1 MTREFKALMKLVGC
15 AAQGTVAKDMPAEL
29 DWQKI
34 EDLADAQGVKT
45 LVGYALRL
53 SPKLA
58 CPQQLRAGMIAEMR
72 QAAFSNHSWK
82 NAIMQLLTDMN
93 DAGIHVLL
101 MKGYA
106 VADCYAAPDCRL
118 SGDTDLL
125 IAPEDEK
132 LACKFLK
139 EKGFMVN
146 PRWKNGH
153 HSVCNHP
160 QYGCVELHV
169 QLYDEIVE
177 EVWFEKISENEFI
190 KEPHLLVETEAG
202 KYYTLGYTDH
212 FIFLILH
219 MIKHFILSGLTIQ
232 MMLDAALYFK
242 THADRIDADRV
253 WDTVNS
259 FHYDKLL
266 DCVLWATIQHCGFTA
281 EDFPG
286 IGNEPP
292 EQVDALLSD
301 LEEGGWM
308 GCSDEEARK
317 QGWHEY
323 NKNIMLKKRS
333 KLGYV
338 LHMLAWNFGILKT
351 ALFPPVQKLQKSFP
365 YARKQPVLL
374 PIAWLHRLFV
384 GGGKAIKRGNLIR
397 GVVLNESQIGAVGQ
411 KRANLFRNLGMM

>member
-1 MTREFKALMKLVGC
+1 MTREFKALMELVGC
-15 AAQGTVAKDMPAEL
+15 AAQGTVAKDMPTEL

-58 CPQQLRAGMIAEMR
+58 CPQELRAGMIAEMR

-82 NAIMQLLTDMN
+82 TAIMQLLTDMN

-132 LACKFLK
+132 RACKFMMD
-139 EKGFMVN
+139 KGFTVN

-153 HSVCNHP
+153 HSLCNHP

-169 QLYDEIVE
+169 KLYDEIVE
-177 EVWFEKISENEFI
+177 DVWFDKITENEFI
-190 KEPHLLVETEAG
+190 LEPHLLVETETG
-202 KYYTLGYTDH
+202 KYNTLGYTDH
-212 FIFLILH
+212 CIFLVLH

-232 MMLDAALYFK
+232 MMMDVALYFQRY
-242 THADRIDADRV
+242 AGRIDANRV
-253 WDTVNS
+253 WSTVNS
-259 FHYDKLL
+259 FHYGKLL
-266 DCVLWATIQHCGFTA
+266 NCVLWAMIQHCGF
-281 EDFPG
+281 EQKDFPG
-286 IGNEPP
+286 INCDPP
-292 EQVDALLSD
+292 VQVEELLSD

-308 GCSDEEARK
+308 GSSDENARK
-317 QGWHEY
+317 QGWYEY
-323 NKNIMLKKRS
+323 NKTIMLKNHS
-333 KLGYV
+333 KHGYV
-338 LHMLAWNFGILKT
+338 IHMLVWNFGILKT
-351 ALFPPVQKLQKSFP
+351 ALFPPARKLQKNFP
-365 YARKQPVLL
+365 YSKKHPILL
-374 PIAWLHRLFV
+374 PIALLHRLFI
-384 GGGKAIKRGNLIR
+384 GSGKAIKRGNLIR
-397 GVVLNESQIGAVGQ
+397 GVVLSEAQIGDTGK
-411 KRANLFRNLGMM
+411 KRADLFRDLEMM

>member
-1 MTREFKALMKLVGC
+1 MK
-15 AAQGTVAKDMPAEL
+15 
-29 DWQKI
+29 
-34 EDLADAQGVKT
+34 
-45 LVGYALRL
+45 
-53 SPKLA
+53 
-58 CPQQLRAGMIAEMR
+58 
-72 QAAFSNHSWK
+72 
-82 NAIMQLLTDMN
+82 LLTDMN

-125 IAPEDEK
+125 ITLEDEK

-139 EKGFMVN
+139 EKGFTVN

-160 QYGCVELHV
+160 QHGCVELHV

-177 EVWFEKISENEFI
+177 DVWFGKISETEFV
-190 KEPHLLVETEAG
+190 KDPHLLVETEAG
-202 KYYTLGYTDH
+202 KYRTLGYTDH
-212 FIFLILH
+212 FIFLVLH

-232 MMLDAALYFK
+232 MMLDVALYFK
-242 THADRIDADRV
+242 THADRIDVDRV

-323 NKNIMLKKRS
+323 NKIIMLKKRS

-338 LHMLAWNFGILKT
+338 IHMLAWNFGILRT
-351 ALFPPVQKLQKSFP
+351 ALFPPVQKLQKNFP
-365 YARKQPVLL
+365 YSEKYPVLL

-397 GVVLNESQIGAVGQ
+397 GVVLNEAQIGAVGK
-411 KRANLFRNLGMM
+411 KRANLFRDLGMM

>member
-1 MTREFKALMKLVGC
+1 MQLVG
-15 AAQGTVAKDMPAEL
+15 AAALGKAVTEMSAEL
-29 DWQKI
+29 DWQKL
-34 EDLADAQGVKT
+34 ESLADAQGVKA

-58 CPQQLRAGMIAEMR
+58 CPQDFRAGMIRQMR

-82 NAIMQLLTDMN
+82 TAIMQLLADMN

-125 IAPEDEK
+125 IALEDEK
-132 LACKFLK
+132 PACKFLM
-139 EKGFMVN
+139 EKGFVVN
-146 PRWKNGH
+146 SRWKNGH

-160 QYGCVELHV
+160 QYGRVELHV

-177 EVWFEKISENEFI
+177 EVWFGKITENEFI
-190 KEPHLLVETEAG
+190 KEPHLLVETEVG

-212 FIFLILH
+212 LIFLVLH
-219 MIKHFILSGLTIQ
+219 MIKHFILSGLTLQ
-232 MMLDAALYFK
+232 MMLDVALYFK
-242 THADRIDADRV
+242 KHADRIDADRV

-259 FHYDKLL
+259 LHYGKLFN
-266 DCVLWATIQHCGFTA
+266 CVLRATIQYCGFTA

-286 IGNEPP
+286 INCESPD
-292 EQVDALLSD
+292 QVDALLTD

-308 GCSDEEARK
+308 GYSDEEARK

-323 NKNIMLKKRS
+323 NKNIMLKDRS
-333 KLGYV
+333 KQGYV
-338 LHMLAWNFGILKT
+338 IHMFAWNLGILKT
-351 ALFPPVQKLQKSFP
+351 ALFPPVHKLQQKYP
-365 YARKQPVLL
+365 YSKKHPVLL
-374 PIAWLHRLFV
+374 PIAWMHRLFV
-384 GGGKAIKRGNLIR
+384 GGGKALKRGNLIR
-397 GVVLNESQIGAVGQ
+397 GVVLNESQIGAAGK
-411 KRANLFRNLGMM
+411 KRADLFRELEMM